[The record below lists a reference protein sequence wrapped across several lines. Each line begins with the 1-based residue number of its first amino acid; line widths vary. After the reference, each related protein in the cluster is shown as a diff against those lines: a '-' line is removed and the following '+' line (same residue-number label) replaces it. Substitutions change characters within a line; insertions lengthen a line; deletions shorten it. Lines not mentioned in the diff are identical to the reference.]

1 MKKYLSIVPLILVF
15 VCALQTGDA
24 QGASPQD
31 AKPSTP
37 ATAPA
42 ADKVKPAAAKPAPPA
57 PKIDTTTGME
67 LVLVKGGCYRMGD
80 TFGDG
85 KPDEK
90 PVHDVCV
97 SDFYLGKFEV
107 TQGQWEKVMGSNPSS
122 NKECGADCPVNAVSW
137 DDAQEFIKKLNAKS
151 GKKFRLPTE
160 AEWEYAARS
169 GGKEMKWAGTGDEA
183 VLGDFAWYE
192 KNGDGMTRKAG
203 SGKANGLGLFDMSG
217 NVSEWCLDW
226 YGETYYAN
234 SPKDNP
240 PGASDGNKRILRGGS
255 MIYDAGV
262 LRTSNRLADSPA
274 ERDSNYGLR
283 IPLPAP

>member
-1 MKKYLSIVPLILVF
+1 MKKYLSTVPLMLVL
-15 VCALQTGDA
+15 VWALQAGA
-24 QGASPQD
+24 APEASPQK
-31 AKPSTP
+31 AKPSSPT
-37 ATAPA
+37 AAPA
-42 ADKVKPAAAKPAPPA
+42 AVTAKPAVAKPASPP
-57 PKIDTTTGME
+57 PRIDTTTGME

-97 SDFYLGKFEV
+97 SDFYLGKYEV
-107 TQGQWEKVMGSNPSS
+107 TQGQWEKVMGTNPSS

-137 DDAQEFIKKLNAKS
+137 EDAQEYIKKLNAKS
-151 GKKFRLPTE
+151 GKKYRLPTE

-169 GGKEMKWAGTGDEA
+169 GGKVMKWAGTGDEA
-183 VLGDFAWYE
+183 LLGEFAWYE
-192 KNGDGMTRKAG
+192 KNGDGMTRKVG

-217 NVSEWCLDW
+217 NVSEWCQDW
-226 YGETYYAN
+226 YGETSYAS

-240 PGASDGNKRILRGGS
+240 TGASEGDKRVLRGGS
-255 MIYDAGV
+255 MIYDAVV
-262 LRTSNRLADSPA
+262 LRTSNRLADSPT

-283 IPLPAP
+283 LLLPAP